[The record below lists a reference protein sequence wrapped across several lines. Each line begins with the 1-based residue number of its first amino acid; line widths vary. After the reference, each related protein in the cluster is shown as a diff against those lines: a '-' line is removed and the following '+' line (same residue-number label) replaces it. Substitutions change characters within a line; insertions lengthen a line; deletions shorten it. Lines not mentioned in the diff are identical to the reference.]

1 METLIQF
8 LRGPLFRF
16 AVVVALLGLARYVV
30 LSWWGLRQARRKAG
44 DQRPLPMGQLA
55 ARTFTILNPFRY
67 LAGNRAFY
75 TVFSVLFHVGV
86 ILVPIFFAGH
96 VRLWRRGIGIGWPA
110 LPGSVSDVLTWLT
123 IATGVLLFVGRAWY
137 PASRGM
143 SRVQDWLLPP
153 LIVLAFLSG
162 YLVAHPGSN
171 PFGLQLTTLVH
182 VGVCDLL
189 LVLTPFT
196 KIAHCVML
204 PFSQYVNEMSWRLVP
219 GVGRDVLKT
228 LGKEGQPV

>member
-1 METLIQF
+1 MDTLIQF
-8 LRGPLFRF
+8 GRGPLFRF

-30 LSWWGLRQARRKAG
+30 LSAWGLRRARQRAG
-44 DQRPLPMGQLA
+44 DKRLDFGA
-55 ARTFTILNPFRY
+55 VASRTFTVLNPFRY

-75 TVFSVLFHVGV
+75 TALSVLFHFGV

-96 VRLWRRGIGIGWPA
+96 IRLWRRGIGLGWPA
-110 LPGSVSDVLTWLT
+110 LPASLSDWLT
-123 IATGVLLFVGRAWY
+123 LLSIATGVLLLIARAWY

-143 SRVQDWLLPP
+143 SRPQDWLLPP

-171 PFGLQLTTLVH
+171 PFSLNLVTLVH

-189 LVLTPFT
+189 LILTPFT

-204 PFSQYVNEMSWRLVP
+204 PYSQYVNEMCWKLVP
-219 GVGRDVLKT
+219 GVGQEVLKT